1 MKKRRK
7 CAPGFSKRW
16 QGTLKDYGTVL
27 EGDEEAL
34 NNVNGR
40 W

>member
-1 MKKRRK
+1 MRRDSIK
-7 CAPGFSKRW
+7 GG
-16 QGTLKDYGTVL
+16 GTLKDYGTAL

-34 NNVNGR
+34 NNVDGL

>member
-1 MKKRRK
+1 MRRY
-7 CAPGFSKRW
+7 S
-16 QGTLKDYGTVL
+16 LKGDGGSLNDYETAL

>member
-1 MKKRRK
+1 MM
-7 CAPGFSKRW
+7 GFAKRW
-16 QGTLKDYGTVL
+16 RGSLKDYGTAL